1 MVMVHTKK
9 ETPSSPHILN
19 TSANLMGLCFII
31 LTSIELL
38 KIKTTTYL
46 DEIVFLAIILFMS
59 SSIVSFLS
67 MKTTHKTSIRLENAA
82 DYIFLSGLI
91 VLFITAILI
100 SFDFVG

>member
-1 MVMVHTKK
+1 MTYIKK
-9 ETPSSPHILN
+9 EIPSSPHILN

-46 DEIVFLAIILFMS
+46 DEIVLLAIILFMT

-67 MKTTHKTSIRLENAA
+67 MKTRGKVSLRFENIA
-82 DYIFLSGLI
+82 DYVFLGGLI
-91 VLFITAILI
+91 VLFVTAIMI
-100 SFDFVG
+100 SFNLVG

>member
-1 MVMVHTKK
+1 MTYIKK
-9 ETPSSPHILN
+9 EISSSPHILN

-46 DEIVFLAIILFMS
+46 DEIVLLAIILFMT

-67 MKTTHKTSIRLENAA
+67 MKTTGKISIRFENVA
-82 DYIFLSGLI
+82 DYVFSE
-91 VLFITAILI
+91 
-100 SFDFVG
+100 D